1 MRHPYTK
8 KIFTV
13 LGFPSGSIIMNLPTV
28 EELQETGVQSLGW
41 EDPLEEELATH
52 FSILT
57 WEIPCTEKPGV
68 HGVAKSQM
76 RLSTRAFIVYL
87 N

>member
-1 MRHPYTK
+1 
-8 KIFTV
+8 
-13 LGFPSGSIIMNLPTV
+13 MNLPTV

-76 RLSTRAFIVYL
+76 
-87 N
+87 